1 MSSGRQV
8 TCHKINGFA
17 NICSIIGVKTP
28 TLCPQL
34 KKAKLADT
42 LSNQLQK
49 RPGPLELVQK
59 NILHLETEKAEEEE
73 KAAKD
78 LEQAV
83 REGQIQFR
91 PTIEGVPSKQG
102 GNAVLL
108 RNLQLIKSKSRVM
121 SKKQKFSLF
130 PTA

>member
-1 MSSGRQV
+1 MPL
-8 TCHKINGFA
+8 
-17 NICSIIGVKTP
+17 SIS
-28 TLCPQL
+28 PQL
-34 KKAKLADT
+34 KRAKLADT

-83 REGQIQFR
+83 RQGQIQFR
-91 PTIEGVPSKQG
+91 PTIEGVPTKQG
-102 GNAVLL
+102 RNSVVL
-108 RNLQLIKSKSRVM
+108 RN
-121 SKKQKFSLF
+121 
-130 PTA
+130 P